1 MTKNLHKTT
10 LIRFVSSL
18 KLTVICLLILIII
31 IIWGTVYQSNNGLFQ
46 AQQKFFHSWVFF
58 IFGFI
63 PFPGT
68 NLTLTIL
75 FLNLIASMVF
85 RIGLKWQKSG
95 IILIHLGIIVL
106 LVGGFISSFSS
117 IESVLQLKEGG
128 EDNLSAAYHKWE
140 IAVWQDRSADR
151 TIFAVD
157 ADSLNPGDSRYF
169 EALDVRITIEN
180 YYKNSLAFQSK
191 KPQPGGN
198 QIANSSG
205 IILLRL
211 QKSEKEPSQNV
222 A

>member
-117 IESVLQLKEGG
+117 SLVNFSTVQTLHTNTVNRIVVGSNSELVRSF
-128 EDNLSAAYHKWE
+128 S
-140 IAVWQDRSADR
+140 IVWGVAH
-151 TIFAVD
+151 
-157 ADSLNPGDSRYF
+157 
-169 EALDVRITIEN
+169 
-180 YYKNSLAFQSK
+180 
-191 KPQPGGN
+191 
-198 QIANSSG
+198 
-205 IILLRL
+205 IIW
-211 QKSEKEPSQNV
+211 
-222 A
+222 